1 MVRDPSKRYQVTALN
16 RGQRLQG
23 KTSAKYLKPPPLRK
37 VIKAMPD
44 KKSPP
49 YPVTPD
55 GRYFVVRGRLW
66 RTTNP
71 SLDEEARQSLTVELM
86 RARRAVSSALRAGD
100 SQQLAAAR
108 VSVDKAKT
116 ALGERGPV
124 WWDDGTPDFN
134 RHLAKNTPYA
144 EWYGLISGTSA

>member
-1 MVRDPSKRYQVTALN
+1 MRERYSRQ
-16 RGQRLQG
+16 
-23 KTSAKYLKPPPLRK
+23 K
-37 VIKAMPD
+37 VIQDMTG

-66 RTTNP
+66 RTTDP
-71 SLDEEARQSLTVELM
+71 SLDEKTHQSLTVELM
-86 RARRAVSSALRAGD
+86 RARRAVSAALRAGD
-100 SQQLAAAR
+100 RQQLAAAR

-124 WWDDGTPDFN
+124 WWNDGSPDFN
-134 RHLAKNTPYA
+134 RHLVKNTPYA
-144 EWYGLISGTSA
+144 EWYKLILAAPA